1 MKAVGYQQSLPI
13 SEPQSLV
20 DITLPEPIATGTDIL
35 VEVKAISVNPVDTK
49 VRMRAA
55 PEQGQYKVL
64 GWDAA
69 GIVKSVGP
77 EVTLFKP
84 GDKVWYA
91 GDLTRSGS
99 NAEYQLVDEKI
110 VGQMPGSLSFAEAAA
125 LPLTTITAW
134 EMLFDRLQVEKEG
147 KKKILII
154 GAAGGVGSI
163 MVQLAKKLTNL
174 TVIGTASRPETQA
187 WLNELGAD
195 HVINHRESLSK
206 QLADKDLGEVDYVV
220 GLTNSDD
227 HLSEIVESI
236 KPQGKFGLID
246 DPVSFDILQL
256 KRKSISLHWEFMY
269 TRSLF
274 GTEDMIEQHHLLN
287 NVAKM
292 VDNGD
297 IKSTVAHQ
305 GGTICADNLKKAHE
319 LLESQKALG
328 KIVLEDF

>member
-13 SEPQSLV
+13 TEPQSLV
-20 DITLPEPIATGTDIL
+20 DITLPVPVATGTDIL

-49 VRMRAA
+49 IRMRAA
-55 PEQGQYKVL
+55 PEHGEYKVL

-69 GIVKSVGP
+69 GIVKAVGP
-77 EVTLFKP
+77 DVTLFKP

-99 NAEYQLVDEKI
+99 NAEFQLVDEKI
-110 VGQMPGSLSFAEAAA
+110 VGHMPESLGFDEAAA

-134 EMLFDRLQVEKEG
+134 ELLFDRLQVEKENN
-147 KKKILII
+147 KKLLII

-174 TVIGTASRPETQA
+174 TVIGTASRPETQS
-187 WLNELGAD
+187 WLEDLGAD

-206 QLADKDLGEVDYVV
+206 QLTDKGLGEVDYVV

-227 HLSEIVESI
+227 HLSEIVASI

-246 DPVSFDILQL
+246 DPASFDILQL

-305 GGTICADNLKKAHE
+305 GGKICADNLKKAHE

-328 KIVLEDF
+328 KIVLEGF

>member
-1 MKAVGYQQSLPI
+1 MKAVGYQQSLPV

-20 DITLPEPIATGTDIL
+20 DITFPEPVATGSDIL

-55 PEQGQYKVL
+55 PEPGQYKIL

-110 VGQMPGSLSFAEAAA
+110 VGHMPASLDFAQAAA

-134 EMLFDRLQVEKEG
+134 EMLFDRLQVEKDSN
-147 KKKILII
+147 KKLLII

-174 TVIGTASRPETQA
+174 TVIGTASRPETQS
-187 WLNELGAD
+187 WLKELGAD

-206 QLADKDLGEVDYVV
+206 QLAELELGEVDYIVS
-220 GLTNSDD
+220 LTNSDD

-246 DPVSFDILQL
+246 DPASFDILQL

-297 IKSTVAHQ
+297 VKSTIAHQ
-305 GGTICADNLKKAHE
+305 GGKICADNLKKAHE
-319 LLESQKALG
+319 LLESQRALG
-328 KIVLEDF
+328 KIVLEGF

>member
-1 MKAVGYQQSLPI
+1 MKAVGYQQSLPV

-20 DITLPEPIATGTDIL
+20 DITLPEPVATGSDIL

-55 PEQGQYKVL
+55 PEPGQYKIL

-110 VGQMPGSLSFAEAAA
+110 VGHMPASLDFAQAAA

-134 EMLFDRLQVEKEG
+134 EMLFDRLQVEKDSN
-147 KKKILII
+147 KKLLII

-174 TVIGTASRPETQA
+174 TVIGTASRPETQS
-187 WLNELGAD
+187 WLKELGAD

-206 QLADKDLGEVDYVV
+206 QLAELELGEVDYIVS
-220 GLTNSDD
+220 LTNSDD

-246 DPVSFDILQL
+246 DPASFDILQL

-292 VDNGD
+292 VDKGG
-297 IKSTVAHQ
+297 IKSTIAHQ
-305 GGTICADNLKKAHE
+305 GGKICADNLKKAHE
-319 LLESQKALG
+319 LLESQRALG
-328 KIVLEDF
+328 KIVLEGF